1 MKKKV
6 FGRHFK
12 RDTKERKALFKGL
25 LSSLVIEGRIVT
37 TLEKA
42 KAIRPRAEKLVTRA
56 KKGGSNVADQ
66 MQEYMRSDAIEKLL
80 ADIAPRFSNRQGGYV
95 RILRTTRRV
104 ADNAQMAVME
114 WTEQAKEIVKA
125 THSASSGQAEVKG
138 KKKATVASVEAAV
151 ASEPAK
157 ETTKTKKTKVTAP
170 KKTKE
175 SKTK

>member
-25 LSSLVIEGRIVT
+25 LSSLVIEERIET

-42 KAIRPRAEKLVTRA
+42 KAIRPRAEKLITRA

-80 ADIAPRFSNRQGGYV
+80 SDIAPRFSNRQGGYV

-104 ADNAQMAVME
+104 ADNAQMAIME
-114 WTEQAKEIVKA
+114 WTEQAKEA
-125 THSASSGQAEVKG
+125 A
-138 KKKATVASVEAAV
+138 KKATAPTEKKAKVAATPAESTQAVEAK
-151 ASEPAK
+151 PAK
-157 ETTKTKKTKVTAP
+157 TRKSKATAP
-170 KKTKE
+170 KKAKE
-175 SKTK
+175 STTK